1 MPRMRRPSWNRSK
14 HWEATEHVC
23 APVRMHV
30 HVSTCVYVF
39 VRTCVRLSHLTA
51 RVEEGEEVETS
62 KGEKQ

>member
-1 MPRMRRPSWNRSK
+1 M
-14 HWEATEHVC
+14 C

-51 RVEEGEEVETS
+51 KVEESEEVETS